1 MTPVISSSSVSTTI
15 TSSSGTISESATSV
29 SSLIPTTSR
38 TSSVPSTSS
47 VSTTSP
53 LPLEVATSAILVPST
68 HATFV
73 PEKLANP
80 SIKQTTE
87 QKLHQIRAQTNKR
100 GLGFGVWGLGFG
112 VWGLGL
118 DRKSTR
124 LNSSHSQIS

>member
-29 SSLIPTTSR
+29 SSS
-38 TSSVPSTSS
+38 SS

-112 VWGLGL
+112 VWE
-118 DRKSTR
+118 
-124 LNSSHSQIS
+124 I